1 MIRLLTPKKEYTIDY
16 QEAVDFAATQQ
27 HILWTPDEIEVE
39 KDLHD
44 IRTNFTPAEY
54 HGVVSTL
61 KLFTLYEL
69 SVGQDYWSGYIS
81 RLFQR
86 PDIQRMA
93 NCFSFVEI
101 NVHAPFY
108 NKINEVLGLDTNEFY
123 NSYLDDPILKN
134 RMDWIGKRVVK
145 DNTHMDRLKS
155 IAIFSM
161 IEGAI
166 LYSSFAFLKHFQA
179 EGKNKLTNVTAGIN
193 FSVKDENIHSEAGA
207 WLFRTYLRELSSD
220 FESTALNIPE
230 LAEELY
236 ETANI
241 IYEHEC
247 VIIDKIFEH
256 GDIKGISS
264 NQIKSF
270 VQHRIDLCLNQ
281 LGFRSL
287 FKPNDDAIEKWF
299 YKNINGSKLVDF
311 FSKQGNEYNRNWN
324 EKRFIWKIDAT

>member
-1 MIRLLTPKKEYTIDY
+1 MIQLLTPKTTYTIDY
-16 QEAVDFAATQQ
+16 PEAIEYATTQQ
-27 HILWTPDEIEVE
+27 HILWTPDEIDVE

-44 IRTNFTPAEY
+44 IRTNFTEAEY

-69 SVGQDYWSGYIS
+69 SVGQDYWSGYVS
-81 RLFQR
+81 RLFNR

-108 NKINEVLGLDTNEFY
+108 NKINEVLGLDNDDFY
-123 NSYLDDPILKN
+123 NSYLSDPVLKN
-134 RMDWIGKRVVK
+134 RMEWIGKRTTK
-145 DNTHMDRLKS
+145 DRTHQERLKS
-155 IAIFSM
+155 LAVFSM

-166 LYSSFAFLKHFQA
+166 LYSSFAFLKHFQS

-193 FSVKDENIHSEAGA
+193 FSVKDENIHSEAGS
-207 WLFRTYLRELSSD
+207 WLFKKYLSELKED
-220 FESTALNIPE
+220 FEFTHLNLPE
-230 LAEELY
+230 LFEEVY
-236 ETANI
+236 ETAQI

-264 NQIKSF
+264 RQLKSF
-270 VQHRIDLCLNQ
+270 VQHRIDLCLNN
-281 LGFRSL
+281 LGLRSL
-287 FKPNDDAIEKWF
+287 FKPDDDTIEKWF
-299 YKNINGSKLVDF
+299 YKNINGSKLHDF
-311 FSKQGNEYNRNWN
+311 FNKQGNEYNRNWV
-324 EKRFIWKIDAT
+324 ESRFVWKVT